1 MNRSGIIS
9 VIFVVLLSA
18 HSVPSMAKWVAGD
31 HNDDVEWQFDS
42 VRIRKESDYITA
54 WILVN
59 FRTSFE
65 SIENREV
72 IQAFPELRTVKSLI
86 RQVKV
91 RCNSHEE
98 ATQNVTYYNG
108 PNGNGA
114 VLKSIS
120 VAALQVPLTFDAY
133 PPNSVGEVTLVKLC
147 RHAGSILRSR

>member
-1 MNRSGIIS
+1 MKRSGIIS
-9 VIFVVLLSA
+9 VIFVILIST

-31 HNDDVEWQFDS
+31 HNDNVEWQFDS
-42 VRIRKESDYITA
+42 VRIRKESDHITA

-65 SIENREV
+65 SMENREV
-72 IQAFPELRTVKSLI
+72 IQSFPELRGVKSLI

-91 RCNSHEE
+91 RCNSYEE

-108 PNGNGA
+108 LNGNGT

-120 VAALQVPLTFDAY
+120 AAALQTPLTFDAY
-133 PPNSVGEVTLVKLC
+133 PPKSVGEVTLVKLC
-147 RHAGSILRSR
+147 RHAGSIIRAR